1 MADTQE
7 ETKKSIF
14 GAKPAAAGNVQELV
28 GEVNNIARS
37 LKSIEDKLNNLRNKT
52 QLIDQNLLSANK
64 KFSDEIK
71 ISEADVMEIKREV
84 EDMREKMKLVV
95 RELKLCAKYD
105 EVKVLEKYIEM
116 WNPINFVTRDEVERI
131 VQDAID
137 KRWHTIE

>member
-1 MADTQE
+1 MADIQE

-116 WNPINFVTRDEVERI
+116 WSPINFVTRDEVERI